1 VTLDAPAPAGG
12 AVVTLSS
19 SLRDLAASL
28 PTVTVPAGQ
37 TSASFTVATNPNYR
51 RYSGLPFSVTI
62 TASADGT
69 PVSTTLN
76 VTAQPRPPDFN
87 SGSQAS
93 SNTQWE
99 GLMCGD
105 IAPIGGEA
113 GILYECSRAS
123 GTGFG
128 SCTFVQECDL
138 GCRRVPPTG
147 GQFKEFSDFC
157 ATSGPNPVS
166 ISSSYIVGG
175 DRIPGSVILE
185 APAGSA
191 PALEQGVPRTIDPNF
206 NSTRFPQVGIS
217 FPLGATSVSFDVA
230 TSYVPAIQFVNVVAH
245 WFNDAIPPFLITNG
259 RAGQTWLVMLPPAS
273 PPSVAMPTLG
283 DFRITG
289 VNPIIGGERA
299 LGQLDLSGLSRVGG
313 PTITL
318 TSSHPDVVPPMTF
331 DAPASNQLFGF
342 QVFIPTNPPAQD
354 TDVTIT
360 ATDGRYSFSTVL
372 RVLAPPPPPVLSG
385 ISVNPGSVV
394 GGDAATGTVTLSA
407 PQPGPTV
414 VQVSIIDSAPATL
427 PSNDPPCPPSSRCH
441 NVTVPAGAM
450 SANFTIAT
458 SPVSMQFN
466 LNISAHLEGSP
477 GQSALL
483 LILPNADPTL
493 SSLSLNPSTVVG
505 GSSSTGMVTLSA
517 AAPSGGAAVS
527 LVSSDTSVASVPASV
542 TVPAGATSAAFT
554 VTTAA
559 VATDRIVTLTA
570 LSNNTGRTADLR
582 VTAAGGVPAFRNPT
596 ANAADSGGDRNGFE
610 SNPASAHGDDTLN
623 AVDTNSGSGTSTS
636 CTSTAKDKHRFFN
649 YGFSLPAGAAIAGIE
664 VRLDARA
671 DSTAGSPRMCVQLSW
686 DGGAT
691 WTTARA
697 TGTLGTSMSTFVLG
711 SQTDTWGRTWTPA
724 NLSDASFR
732 VRVINVASSTSRDFF
747 LDWVAVR
754 VTYSGG
760 GSSTPSASP
769 TPIAPS
775 ATPVSTATPTS
786 TPASATPTRT
796 PTQAPASDTVSI
808 QRAEYD
814 AGKQELRVEA
824 TSTNTS
830 AAVQVFVTSTNA
842 LIGTLQ
848 NDGGGRYSGRFS
860 WPSNPQ
866 SITVR
871 SSLGGSATRTVA
883 LN

>member
-1 VTLDAPAPAGG
+1 M
-12 AVVTLSS
+12 
-19 SLRDLAASL
+19 
-28 PTVTVPAGQ
+28 VTVPAGQ

-62 TASADGT
+62 TASAGGT

-105 IAPIGGEA
+105 IAPLGGEA
-113 GILYECSRAS
+113 GILYSCSRAS

-147 GQFKEFSDFC
+147 GQFKEFHDFC

-166 ISSSYIVGG
+166 ISNSYIVGG
-175 DRIPGSVILE
+175 DRVPGSVILE

-191 PALEQGVPRTIDPNF
+191 PALEQGVLRTVDPNF
-206 NSTRFPQVGIS
+206 NSTTFPQVGLS
-217 FPLGATSVSFDVA
+217 FPIGATSVSFDVA
-230 TSYVPAIQFVNVVAH
+230 TSYVPAIQFVNVVGY

-259 RAGQTWLVMLPPAS
+259 RAGQDWLVMLPPAS

-289 VNPIIGGERA
+289 NNPIIGGEQA
-299 LGQLDLSGLSRVGG
+299 LGQIDLSGLSRVGG

-318 TSSHPDVVPPMTF
+318 TSSHPDIVPPMTIN
-331 DAPASNQLFGF
+331 APASNQFFGF
-342 QVFIPTNPPAQD
+342 QVFIPTNPPAAD

-360 ATDGRYSFSTVL
+360 ASDGRYNFSTLL

-385 ISVNPGSVV
+385 ISVNPSSVV
-394 GGDAATGTVTLSA
+394 GGNPATGTVTLSG
-407 PQPGPTV
+407 PQTGPTV
-414 VQVSIIDSAPATL
+414 VQVAIIDTAPATL

-441 NVTVPAGAM
+441 NVTVPAGAT
-450 SANFTIAT
+450 SANFSIST
-458 SPVSMQFN
+458 SPVSSQFN
-466 LNISAHLEGSP
+466 LNISAHLDGSP
-477 GQSALL
+477 GKSALL
-483 LILPNADPTL
+483 LIVPNSDPTVA
-493 SSLSLNPSTVVG
+493 SLSLNPTTVVG
-505 GSSSTGMVTLSA
+505 GSPSTGTVTLSA
-517 AAPSGGAAVS
+517 AAPSGGTVVS
-527 LVSSDTSVASVPASV
+527 LVSSDTSVATVPASV
-542 TVPAGATSAAFT
+542 TVPAGATSANFT
-554 VTTAA
+554 VTTS
-559 VATDRIVTLTA
+559 VVEVDKIVTLTGV
-570 LSNNTGRTADLR
+570 SNNTGRTADLT
-582 VTAAGGVPAFRNPT
+582 VTAAGSAPAFRNPT
-596 ANAADSGGDRNGFE
+596 ANTAESSGDRNGFE
-610 SNPASAHGDDTLN
+610 SNPANAHNDDTLN
-623 AVDTNSGSGTSTS
+623 AVDNNSGSGTSTS

-649 YGFSLPAGAAIAGIE
+649 YGITVPAGATVNGIE

-671 DSTAGSPRMCVQLSW
+671 DSTASSPRMCVQLSW

-691 WTTARA
+691 WTPAKA
-697 TGTLGTSMSTFVLG
+697 TGTLGTSMNTFTLG
-711 SQTDTWGRTWTPA
+711 SAIDTWGRTWSSTNFADA
-724 NLSDASFR
+724 NFR

-754 VTYSGG
+754 VTYTE
-760 GSSTPSASP
+760 GSSPSPSP
-769 TPIAPS
+769 TPTSVPPSPTPGSPTPTLVSPS
-775 ATPVSTATPTS
+775 ATSTATI
-786 TPASATPTRT
+786 TPSRT
-796 PTQAPASDTVSI
+796 PTQAPASDTVTI
-808 QRAEYD
+808 QRAEY
-814 AGKQELRVEA
+814 AGGNQELRVEA
-824 TSTNTS
+824 TSTS
-830 AAVQVFVTSTNA
+830 ASAILQVFVTSTNT

-883 LN
+883 LK